1 MAIGNDQS
9 FYEAWL
15 ELRESFVRRLARKYY
30 GVEISE
36 IGIRAYKVSRKP
48 LIAVLAEIRRKNI
61 FESTMFRAGR
71 RVRIVLRRN
80 PVKRS

>member
-1 MAIGNDQS
+1 MAIGSDQS

-36 IGIRAYKVSRKP
+36 IGIRAYEVSKKP
-48 LIAVLAEIRRKNI
+48 LTSVLAEIRRKNI

-80 PVKRS
+80 PAKSK